1 MKFAHS
7 VIGFASIVL
16 GVTFSYSV
24 RALTQPLS
32 TIPFLPLDINKVI
45 YNDKEYKSD
54 LLYTNVGGEG
64 WLASPPGSPAP
75 SATVGG
81 LGYRYYHMVY
91 NKNGCTKRLL
101 PESGAATR

>member
-1 MKFAHS
+1 MKFTHS
-7 VIGFASIVL
+7 VIGFASIAL

-32 TIPFLPLDINKVI
+32 TIPFLPLGINKVI

-64 WLASPPGSPAP
+64 WLVCVAGVYKAEFGDNEIRILEKLESPVKTECP
-75 SATVGG
+75 
-81 LGYRYYHMVY
+81 
-91 NKNGCTKRLL
+91 
-101 PESGAATR
+101 